1 MFVFPGIALNRGL
14 IYLAAAVVPA
24 LVFMIYIYNH
34 DKTEKE
40 PGKLLLRCVAGG
52 CLSAFAAMILETG
65 ATWLMDWY
73 FSRHGATEVQ
83 YAVMTA
89 IMVGL
94 CEEGAKYFF
103 LKRATW
109 KSPEFNYLFDGMVY
123 AVFVSLGFAAL
134 ENILYVFSYGNLSVA
149 LQRAVLT
156 IPAHA
161 SFAVYMG
168 IFYARAKNMEV
179 IGNAYGA
186 MMNQWLAYLC
196 AVFLH
201 AVYDGAIMI
210 SSDASMIFF
219 YVFVIVLDIMVFRT
233 IRHESKTDRPI
244 Y

>member
-1 MFVFPGIALNRGL
+1 MFVFPSMSLNRSL
-14 IYLAAAVVPA
+14 VYLAAAVIPA
-24 LVFMIYIYNH
+24 IVLMVYIYRH
-34 DKTEKE
+34 DKREKE
-40 PGKLLLRCVAGG
+40 PGKLLLRCVIGG
-52 CLSAFAAMILETG
+52 CLSAFAAMLMETG

-73 FSRHGATEVQ
+73 FSRHGASDVQ

-94 CEEGAKYFF
+94 AEEGAKYFF
-103 LKRATW
+103 LKRSTW
-109 KSPEFNYLFDGMVY
+109 KSPEFNYRFDGMVY

-134 ENILYVFSYGNLSVA
+134 ENVLYVFSYKDMSVA
-149 LQRAVLT
+149 MQRAVLT

-168 IFYARAKNMEV
+168 LYYARAKSAQVN
-179 IGNAYGA
+179 GNAYGTA
-186 MMNQWLAYLC
+186 LNQWLAYLT

-210 SSDASMIFF
+210 GSDASLIFF
-219 YVFVIVLDIMVFRT
+219 YAFVIILDLMVVHTVRKES
-233 IRHESKTDRPI
+233 RHDAPI